1 MLKILSFHIGLK
13 IKTNIHV
20 TQLENYHGEIFNHFE
35 HIQSDYHKQL
45 SMNHKC
51 VSSSGL
57 FFS

>member
-1 MLKILSFHIGLK
+1 M
-13 IKTNIHV
+13 KTNIHV
-20 TQLENYHGEIFNHFE
+20 AQLEKQLENYHSETLNHFQ